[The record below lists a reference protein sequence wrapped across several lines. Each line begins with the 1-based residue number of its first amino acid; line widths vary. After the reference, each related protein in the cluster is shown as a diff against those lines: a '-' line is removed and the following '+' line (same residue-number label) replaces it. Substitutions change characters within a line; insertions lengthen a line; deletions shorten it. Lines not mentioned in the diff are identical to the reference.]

1 MEPSNA
7 SGIPQGKFEP
17 SSEDYCSIA
26 TDKEAPACSNKFNVY
41 CQRGEDCQIH
51 VWCVSSLRAGV
62 EEQICTRNEIGKYE
76 DIGELPGFCTNRR
89 AIKELQTS
97 IGELRR
103 VCVLGDAEWTGEEY
117 RTKACNFVHAM
128 YRYGNDVS
136 ERSMFM
142 VPEASGRVGSKG
154 LGRNLSMVVDTF
166 VDEFVRR
173 NIASSICCD
182 LPTNSSDPE
191 KLGYYYECVA
201 EFGFNHII
209 VIGEMLYGLLFLD
222 CYGRVFQWENM
233 EQVLWPV
240 GDSLEDVKSHEDLVV
255 WTVEDGVVYEES
267 IDSLKPRKT
276 SSVKG
281 TKNNRSKKKKR

>member
-1 MEPSNA
+1 MESSNA

-26 TDKEAPACSNKFNVY
+26 TDKQAPACSNKFNVY
-41 CQRGEDCQIH
+41 CQREDCQIH

-117 RTKACNFVHAM
+117 RTKA
-128 YRYGNDVS
+128 Y
-136 ERSMFM
+136 
-142 VPEASGRVGSKG
+142 
-154 LGRNLSMVVDTF
+154 
-166 VDEFVRR
+166 
-173 NIASSICCD
+173 
-182 LPTNSSDPE
+182 
-191 KLGYYYECVA
+191 
-201 EFGFNHII
+201 
-209 VIGEMLYGLLFLD
+209 

-255 WTVEDGVVYEES
+255 WTVEDGIVYEES

-276 SSVKG
+276 KG
-281 TKNNRSKKKKR
+281 TKNNRSKKKKKR